1 MTSIDRL
8 PPFFRTLSLG
18 FFCLALVGIL
28 GGGSSCSWKTGSNHK
43 DNDNSDDDTEQAS
56 PAGEAGGLMPTSQAI
71 RRGLATLDQEGLM
84 SSWQDGHDL
93 ILPELGS
100 SDIKLSEFVAD
111 LDSRPGHH
119 PIARLRD
126 IRGLSVTDFA
136 NLPHVNAEALSRFSR
151 AIIAANPDLLGL
163 PPAAGQLRG
172 AGTHVLD
179 SLIMIV
185 HEQVSARTPFHQ
197 QGIATGGEMIF
208 VFDLLGRLV
217 HIENRTVLPQGVVVT
232 VPEELLSAR

>member
-1 MTSIDRL
+1 MTSIHRL

-18 FFCLALVGIL
+18 LFCLALVSIL

-43 DNDNSDDDTEQAS
+43 DNDDTEQAS
-56 PAGEAGGLMPTSQAI
+56 PAGEAGGLI
-71 RRGLATLDQEGLM
+71 
-84 SSWQDGHDL
+84 SSWKDGHDL

-100 SDIKLSEFVAD
+100 SDIKLTDFVAD
-111 LDSRPGHH
+111 LDPRPGHH
-119 PIARLRD
+119 PIARLRE
-126 IRGLSVTDFA
+126 IRGLSVTDFD
-136 NLPHVNAEALSRFSR
+136 NLSHVNAEALSRFSR
-151 AIIAANPDLLGL
+151 AIITANPDLLGL
-163 PPAAGQLRG
+163 PPAAGQLRSAG
-172 AGTHVLD
+172 AHVLD

-185 HEQVSARTPFHQ
+185 HEQVSAQTPFHQ

-208 VFDLLGRLV
+208 AFDLLGRLV